1 MTNMTSPDAGLDREQ
16 LLEIHRYLRM
26 NRLLEERLAAL
37 YRQGAIKAGLFRS
50 LGQEGC
56 SVGGAFALEK
66 GDLFAP
72 MIRNIGAVLVRG
84 GRPRDLFA
92 QYLGRSG
99 PTGGRDTGVH
109 YGWISDEGSM
119 LAVIS
124 MLGDMIPIIVGA
136 LLAERMRGR
145 QTVGLNFI
153 GDGGVSTGAFH
164 EGMNLACVLKI
175 PMILIVENNQ
185 YAYSTPLSSQTANPC
200 FVDRAR
206 AYGCQGEEVDG
217 TDVLAVYQA
226 TRRAAE
232 RARRGE
238 GPTLIE
244 AHLYRLA
251 GHTEH
256 DDASY
261 IPPEMREE
269 WSRHDPIAKFE
280 RYLIERRVTDQKGI
294 DLAVQSVDQR
304 LHAELDEAKSLPLPD
319 AAATLDGVYADFRV
333 PSPVP
338 RLVRE
343 WRKARG
349 EPWPS

>member
-1 MTNMTSPDAGLDREQ
+1 MTNAANSDAGLEREQ
-16 LLEIHRYLRM
+16 LLEIQRHLRL
-26 NRLLEERLAAL
+26 NRMIEERLASL

-56 SVGGAFALEK
+56 SVGGAYALER
-66 GDLFAP
+66 GDIFAP

-124 MLGDMIPIIVGA
+124 MLGDMIPVIVGA

-145 QTVGLNFI
+145 RTVGLNFI

-164 EGMNLACVLKI
+164 EGLNLACVLKA
-175 PMILIVENNQ
+175 PLVLIVENNQ
-185 YAYSTPLSSQTANPC
+185 YAYSTPVSRQTANPR

-206 AYGCQGEEVDG
+206 AYGCRGEEVDG

-226 TRRAAE
+226 TRRACE
-232 RARRGE
+232 HARRGA
-238 GPTLIE
+238 GPSLIE
-244 AHLYRLA
+244 AHLFRMS

-261 IPPEMREE
+261 VPPEMREE
-269 WSRHDPIAKFE
+269 WARRDPIARFE
-280 RYLIERRVTDQKGI
+280 QYLVERGMIDQHAI
-294 DLAVQSVDQR
+294 DSVIQDIDRHLQ
-304 LHAELDEAKSLPLPD
+304 AELAEAKALPFPEAD
-319 AAATLDGVYADFRV
+319 STIDGVYADLRV
-333 PSPVP
+333 SSPVP
-338 RLVRE
+338 CLVRE

-349 EPWPS
+349 EP